1 MVEKDKN
8 SNRALANTA
17 IKETNYFLIDTIT
30 EDNRRGGI
38 DIVEII
44 LLSIQIVTLNK

>member
-1 MVEKDKN
+1 MAEKDKK
-8 SNRALANTA
+8 SNRALANAA
-17 IKETNYFLIDTIT
+17 IKETNYFLIDMIT
-30 EDNRRGGI
+30 QDNRRGGV

>member
-1 MVEKDKN
+1 VEEKDKKYN
-8 SNRALANTA
+8 KSLANAA

-30 EDNRRGGI
+30 QDNRRGGI